1 MVPRKN
7 LNFVLTWSRPRGTS
21 RHRRAYGN
29 AERDEERNNTLDED
43 GATTA
48 RGELIGLGGKR
59 SETKA
64 TVTIRKMN
72 PNESLSSSM
81 RNKKINQLSL
91 PHMNTATDNM
101 RLKNESSARNIFYTL
116 GAQ

>member
-1 MVPRKN
+1 M
-7 LNFVLTWSRPRGTS
+7 
-21 RHRRAYGN
+21 
-29 AERDEERNNTLDED
+29 DED

-81 RNKKINQLSL
+81 GNKEINQLSVL
-91 PHMNTATDNM
+91 HMHTATDDM
-101 RLKNESSARNIFYTL
+101 RLKNESIARIIFYTIDL
-116 GAQ
+116 YGTLIASRPHTPLTSPCGRIGRYMISNT